1 MDKDPKSLEQKAYDF
16 LFQEK
21 FYDAF
26 LLYQKAANIYKAR
39 QRHKQA
45 ALCFASAASCWSK
58 KSGETTFYNAALS
71 YEAAAR
77 EADKSG
83 DLEYASMLYKYAA
96 INYERER
103 EFINFSD
110 CFYRSKE
117 CYRKFLTFRL
127 INPKKIHTITRS
139 KEQRGIRGAIKG
151 IFLWFSLTL
160 SYLVWGHGERPVR
173 ALYSGIFVIL
183 ICALCYMQG
192 LLFFKGGV
200 IARAN
205 FWEAFYFSVITFTT
219 VGFGD
224 ITPVGSAK
232 IVVSIEA
239 LCGIFIIPL
248 FVIGLSR
255 KYLRV

>member
-1 MDKDPKSLEQKAYDF
+1 MDKDPKILEQKAYDF
-16 LFQEK
+16 LSQEK

-26 LLYQKAANIYKAR
+26 VLYQKAANIYKSR
-39 QRHKQA
+39 NNHKQA

-58 KSGETTFYNAALS
+58 KSGEKTFYNAALS

-96 INYERER
+96 INYERDR

-110 CFYRSKE
+110 CFYHSKE
-117 CYRKFLTFRL
+117 CYRKFLTYCL

-139 KEQRGIRGAIKG
+139 KEERGIKGVIKR
-151 IFLWFSLTL
+151 IFLCFALTL

-173 ALYSGIFVIL
+173 TLYSGIFIIFVS
-183 ICALCYMQG
+183 ALLYMQG

-200 IARAN
+200 ITRPH
-205 FWEAFYFSVITFTT
+205 FWQAFYFSVITFTT

-224 ITPVGSAK
+224 ITPVGVAK
-232 IVVSIEA
+232 VAVTIEA

-248 FVIGLSR
+248 FVIGLAR

>member
-1 MDKDPKSLEQKAYDF
+1 MDTNPRILEKQANLF
-16 LFQEK
+16 LSEK
-21 FYDAF
+21 QYSQAF
-26 LLYQKAANIYKAR
+26 ESFDRTANLYSREGN
-39 QRHKQA
+39 HKQA
-45 ALCFASAASCWSK
+45 ALCFASAASCWGMQC
-58 KSGETTFYNAALS
+58 GEKRFYKAAIS
-71 YEAAAR
+71 YERAAGQA
-77 EADKSG
+77 EATG
-83 DLEYASMLYKYAA
+83 DLEYAFLLYRYAA

-205 FWEAFYFSVITFTT
+205 FWEAFYFIVITFTT